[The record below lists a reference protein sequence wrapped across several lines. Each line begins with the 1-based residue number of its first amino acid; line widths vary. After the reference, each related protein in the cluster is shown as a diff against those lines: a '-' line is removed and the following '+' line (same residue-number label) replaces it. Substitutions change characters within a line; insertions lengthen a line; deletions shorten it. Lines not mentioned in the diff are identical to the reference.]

1 MSKRISGLTII
12 RQAAAR
18 AHEEAS
24 FLIQRWSWRVEFS
37 MNMRLRSINV
47 LLNANFEIL
56 LFQWQSITPNTELI
70 FFQTSFLS

>member
-1 MSKRISGLTII
+1 
-12 RQAAAR
+12 
-18 AHEEAS
+18 
-24 FLIQRWSWRVEFS
+24 

-47 LLNANFEIL
+47 LSNANFEIL